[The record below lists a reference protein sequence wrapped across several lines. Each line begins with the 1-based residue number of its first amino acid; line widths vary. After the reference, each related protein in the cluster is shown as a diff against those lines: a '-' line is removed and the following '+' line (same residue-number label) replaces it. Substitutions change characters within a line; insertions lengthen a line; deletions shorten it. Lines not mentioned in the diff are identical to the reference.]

1 MQPGDL
7 PPVLWPGVTSSVTPT
22 PAPCRDW
29 RRRGLR
35 LGRVSVDNPGEV
47 FSRGLGPPTHLGSAD
62 QLQTPRPGRERTRE
76 PGAPA
81 SCSRDAS
88 GPVPG
93 RGLEA
98 GAARG
103 CLGRAFPDGRGRTW
117 QMSGPSQQ
125 WKPAGSLNRTPR
137 GLGSVNF
144 PEQTLTR
151 AHCGLWG
158 GGAWGPDGPRGVAFP
173 PAFARVGV
181 PGVQRDGKTLPVPCA
196 APSSAPLTF
205 PASGAPPPGL
215 GGRCSGS
222 VQALN

>member
-158 GGAWGPDGPRGVAFP
+158 GGHGDRMDLGEWPSHLPLPGWESQVSRGMGRHCQSLA
-173 PAFARVGV
+173 
-181 PGVQRDGKTLPVPCA
+181 L
-196 APSSAPLTF
+196 
-205 PASGAPPPGL
+205 PPPL
-215 GGRCSGS
+215 
-222 VQALN
+222 LP